1 MNWDS
6 VGAYGSKVDDIT
18 PNIDRL
24 AAEGMRFRHAHVTIA
39 ICQPTRAVWMTGRYP
54 HNSGALG
61 FNAINRGVPTLVEAL
76 HDAGYYT
83 GCFAKNAHVVPT
95 RKAAFDESVQPGQL
109 QNGRNPERYY
119 GHTKSFLA
127 NAKAAGK
134 PFFLMANAQDPHR
147 PFAGSQQERGR
158 RANNQNLAAVRRTY
172 KPEEITVPG
181 FLPDIPDVRQELSE
195 YFTSVH
201 RADETVGAVLKA
213 LDESGCRDDTLVM
226 FLSDHGMP
234 LPFAKTNV
242 YYHSTRTPWIVR
254 WPGVVQPGSFD
265 ERHFIS
271 GIDLAPTVL
280 DALGLS
286 PLEGMDGK
294 SFLPVLKGQRQEGR
308 GHVFT
313 HINTIASQTSY
324 PMRSVQDARFG
335 YLYNAWSDGARVF
348 RNESQAGLTMKA
360 MNAAAR
366 GDAEIAARVKL
377 FVYRTKEEFYDYA
390 KDPDALHNLIDDPA
404 YADQVAKYRKLM
416 RDEMESSGDYLLEQ
430 FANDVK

>member
-1 MNWDS
+1 
-6 VGAYGSKVDDIT
+6 
-18 PNIDRL
+18 
-24 AAEGMRFRHAHVTIA
+24 
-39 ICQPTRAVWMTGRYP
+39 MTGRYP

-61 FNAINRGVPTLVEAL
+61 FNSINRGVPTLVEAL

-83 GCFAKNAHVVPT
+83 GCLAKNAHVVPE
-95 RKAAFDESVQPGQL
+95 RKAAFDESVQASQL
-109 QNGRNPERYY
+109 QNGRNPAKYY
-119 GHTKSFLA
+119 EHTKAFLA
-127 NAKAAGK
+127 HAKTADK

-147 PFAGSQQERGR
+147 PFAGSQQEAAGR
-158 RANNQNLAAVRRTY
+158 RAARNARNANNANTPDNAQKDNAQRGDDDQADAPAGVAAVRRVY
-172 KPEEITVPG
+172 KPEEISVPG
-181 FLPDIPDVRQELSE
+181 FLPDLPDVRTELAQ

-213 LDESGCRDDTLVM
+213 LDESGQRDSTLVM

-242 YYHSTRTPWIVR
+242 YYNSTRTPWIVR
-254 WPGVVQPGSFD
+254 WPGVVKPGAFD
-265 ERHFIS
+265 ERHFVT

-280 DALGLS
+280 EALGLP
-286 PLEGMDGK
+286 PLEGADGR
-294 SFLPVLKGQRQEGR
+294 SFLPVLKGEPQAGR
-308 GHVFT
+308 DHAFT
-313 HINTIASQTSY
+313 HINTIASQASY

-366 GDAEIAARVKL
+366 GDAEIAARVKQ

-404 YADQVAKYRKLM
+404 HAADVARFRARM
-416 RDEMESSGDYLLEQ
+416 RQEMKSSGDYLLEQ
-430 FANDVK
+430 FTIDVK